1 MPGRIMGINHVLIS
15 IAVLSSYKYMGL
27 YYRIIGIFIIGILSL
42 AYLRGFIPTYCA
54 IFISIEFVCMLVI
67 IFKEVENYRICR
79 KQKEDE
85 RSVRLLLKI
94 MGGGVL
100 ILSIAMFLRAE
111 IFRFPL
117 IGRGKI
123 MDIVINIW
131 LASLLSLESINLLS
145 CKNICCKEMAISISI
160 LWLSIILVMWWEY
173 YRMNPLSFG
182 RFSYAVLA
190 LMTIRDIFWNN
201 QIFYKQS
208 LGREKS
214 VD

>member
-1 MPGRIMGINHVLIS
+1 
-15 IAVLSSYKYMGL
+15 
-27 YYRIIGIFIIGILSL
+27 
-42 AYLRGFIPTYCA
+42 
-54 IFISIEFVCMLVI
+54 MLVI